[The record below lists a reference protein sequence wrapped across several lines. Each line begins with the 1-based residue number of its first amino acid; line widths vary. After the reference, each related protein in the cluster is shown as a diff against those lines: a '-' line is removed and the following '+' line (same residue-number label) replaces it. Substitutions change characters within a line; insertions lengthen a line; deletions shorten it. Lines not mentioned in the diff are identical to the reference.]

1 MFCKGNKTKILSL
14 LLSLVMVVAL
24 APVTVLAAGDAPIL
38 QSAAVTTDGNVELT
52 FNKAMADTGGG
63 AGGFTVVGDFGAN
76 KNVKAATLVETDN
89 TKILLTLTTPVRGG
103 EAPRLSYG
111 LGTISAEDGG
121 LLGEIKYFAI
131 TNALPHPVLAGAA
144 PAAGTVGT
152 SYEHTFAASGGTGVY
167 SFYHLDPLPA
177 GLTLNSS
184 TGVLSGTPTN
194 AQTYPVRIRVIDINS
209 AHDIKTFTIAINP
222 AVTAPSAPDARI
234 AAGGGHSLYLKE
246 DGTVWAWGGNAQGQL
261 GRGTFDYTY
270 ETPKQVIGLAGVK
283 SIAAGHLFSL
293 ALKNDGTVWAWGTNG
308 NGQLGRLPAE
318 MSRNHT
324 PVQITGLSGITAI
337 SAGYNFCLALET
349 NGDVWAW
356 GGNGKGQLGQPATE
370 TISTP
375 AKIAALQDIVAISAG
390 YHNALALRSDGKC
403 WSWGSNYYGELGNG
417 TVDALSANPTPVQI
431 TVPDGI
437 EISGICAGHQNAM
450 LFTKTGDVYG
460 WGYNSLG
467 SLGDG
472 TITNRSVPTLTLY
485 SDITGLGGTG
495 AFYVARENDGTVWA
509 SGKNDFGSIVIDY
522 SENPVRVIGLEN
534 IIYVSKSVG
543 GNHTLALDADGDVWA
558 WGSNTSEQCGVNT
571 VTGEPKKIDPP
582 VKVLF
587 PSATL
592 SSATIT
598 ITPPAAGEIPQTAE
612 QAQDVTNHSDYTITG
627 LNWNEAMTSEGKF
640 KAGQAYTA
648 TVTLTSKNGKAF
660 QSASFTPT
668 VGGSASVGTT
678 TTTGSETG
686 NTVTFTVTYGATAS
700 APLIIITVAGNGEIG
715 YSGDGGLATEA
726 TMDRPYGVAVDSA
739 GNLYIADED
748 RHCIR
753 MVSSSNQT
761 KFGIAM
767 TAGRIYTIA
776 GTGSAGYFGDGGE
789 ARSASLNQPRGIAV
803 DSDGNLY
810 IADAKNGR
818 IRMVSASD
826 QTKFGVTMTAGNIYT
841 IAGKGWDTYSGNEGP
856 AINATLLDPSDI
868 ALDSHGNLY
877 IADTQNYRIHKVN
890 GTGIITTI
898 VGAAIS
904 GNSGDGAPAADAKLN
919 LPYGVETDSD
929 GNLYIAD
936 TVNNRV
942 RMVSASNQTRF
953 GITMTAGNIYNI
965 AGKALTANEGY
976 EGDGAPAIA
985 AKLNRPR
992 DIAMVDGSLYIAD
1005 SGNNVIRKVDAGGI
1019 ITTVAGTGM
1028 TPGYSGDGDP
1038 ASQALLYNP
1047 FSLSANRDGDLFI
1060 SDTGNYVIRKIFT
1073 GTPATAYL
1081 LTVENGT
1088 GGGSYAAGIPVSIT
1102 ANPPA
1107 QGKIFDKWITSNGGS
1122 FDNAAS
1128 ASTTFIMPSGAV
1140 TVTATYKDAPVESY
1154 ALTVNGSYAEASGAG
1169 QYAPGVQVSIHA
1181 GSRSNYS
1188 FTGWTASDGV
1198 TFANAGSATT
1208 TFTMPYKAVA
1218 VTANWIYSGGG
1229 GGSYTPNTYSIIA
1242 ISNEGGTITPAGTTN
1257 IVKNGCK
1264 TYTITPQAG
1273 YKIADVLVDGVSVGV
1288 VATYTFSSVTTN
1300 HKIEAKFAHDCP
1312 SAPFTDVDITQWYH
1326 EGIDYV
1332 LLTGLFKGTSA
1343 TTFEPNAPMTRAML
1357 VTVLHRVEG
1366 APTAITE
1373 NPFADVASGKWYTNA
1388 VVWASAKGIVKGY
1401 DAETFGPEDL
1411 ITREQMA
1418 TILYRYAEN
1427 KGYDVS
1433 VGENT
1438 NILSFED
1445 ALNISEYAIP
1455 AIQWACG
1462 AGIVQGNGGKLDPQG
1477 NATRAQVAA
1486 MLMRFIEN
1494 VAK

>member
-14 LLSLVMVVAL
+14 LLSVVMVVAL
-24 APVTVLAAGDAPIL
+24 MPMTVFAAGEAPVL

-63 AGGFTVVGDFGAN
+63 AGGFKVVGDLGSN
-76 KNVKAATLVETDN
+76 KNVTAAALVETDN

-103 EAPRLSYG
+103 EAPWLAYTP
-111 LGTISAEDGG
+111 GTISALDGG
-121 LLGEIKYFAI
+121 LLAIIAYFNAI
-131 TNALPHPVLAGAA
+131 TNDLPHPVLAGAI
-144 PAAGTVGT
+144 PAAGTVGVP
-152 SYEHTFAASGGTGVY
+152 YEHTFAASGGTGPY
-167 SFYHLDPLPA
+167 SFYHLDPLPS

-194 AQTYPVRIRVIDINS
+194 AQTYSVRIRVIDINS

-234 AAGGGHSLYLKE
+234 AAGGGHSLFLKE
-246 DGTVWAWGGNAQGQL
+246 DGTVWAWGGNVYGQL

-270 ETPKQVIGLAGVK
+270 ETPNQVIGLAGVK

-308 NGQLGRLPAE
+308 NGQLGLPIG
-318 MSRNHT
+318 SPYNSHT
-324 PVQITGLSGITAI
+324 PAQVAGLSGITAI
-337 SAGYNFCLALET
+337 SAGYNFCLALDT

-356 GGNGKGQLGQPATE
+356 GGNGKGQLGRTPTDEAMSIPASIT
-370 TISTP
+370 
-375 AKIAALQDIVAISAG
+375 ALSNIVAISAG
-390 YHNALALRSDGKC
+390 YHNALALGADGKC
-403 WSWGSNYYGELGNG
+403 WSWGSNYFGELGNG
-417 TVDALSANPTPVQI
+417 TAGNASANPTPVQV
-431 TVPDGI
+431 TLPDGI
-437 EISGICAGHQNAM
+437 EISGIYAGFQNSM
-450 LFTKTGDVYG
+450 LFTNEGAVYG
-460 WGYNSLG
+460 WGYNSQG

-472 TITNRSVPTLTLY
+472 TETHRSIPTLTQYLG
-485 SDITGLGGTG
+485 ITGLGGTG
-495 AFYVARENDGTVWA
+495 AFFVARKSDGTVWA
-509 SGKNDFGSIVIDY
+509 SGKNDFESILIDY
-522 SENPVRVIGLEN
+522 SENPKQVTGLTD
-534 IIYVSKSVG
+534 IVHVSKSTG
-543 GNHTLALDADGDVWA
+543 GNHTLAFDADGDVWA

-668 VGGSASVGTT
+668 VGGSASVGMT
-678 TTTGSETG
+678 TTTGSETR

-700 APLIIITVAGNGEIG
+700 APLTIITVAGNGELGYSGDGELATKATMERPYGVAVDNVGNLYIADDFKHCVRMVADEDQTSFGISMTAGNIYTIAGTGIQG
-715 YSGDGGLATEA
+715 YSGDGGVATA
-726 TMDRPYGVAVDSA
+726 ASLYYPRGIAVDSA
-739 GNLYIADED
+739 GNLYIGDMQNS
-748 RHCIR
+748 RVR
-753 MVSSSNQT
+753 MV
-761 KFGIAM
+761 A
-767 TAGRIYTIA
+767 
-776 GTGSAGYFGDGGE
+776 
-789 ARSASLNQPRGIAV
+789 
-803 DSDGNLY
+803 
-810 IADAKNGR
+810 
-818 IRMVSASD
+818 ASD
-826 QTKFGVTMTAGNIYT
+826 QTKYGITMTAGNIYT
-841 IAGKGWDTYSGNEGP
+841 IAGMGTHGYSGDGSP
-856 AINATLLDPSDI
+856 ATQAKINKPFGI
-868 ALDSHGNLY
+868 ALDSIGNLY
-877 IADTQNYRIHKVN
+877 IADTDNHC
-890 GTGIITTI
+890 
-898 VGAAIS
+898 
-904 GNSGDGAPAADAKLN
+904 
-919 LPYGVETDSD
+919 
-929 GNLYIAD
+929 
-936 TVNNRV
+936 
-942 RMVSASNQTRF
+942 
-953 GITMTAGNIYNI
+953 
-965 AGKALTANEGY
+965 
-976 EGDGAPAIA
+976 
-985 AKLNRPR
+985 
-992 DIAMVDGSLYIAD
+992 
-1005 SGNNVIRKVDAGGI
+1005 IRKVDTGGI
-1019 ITTVAGTGM
+1019 ITTVAGTGG
-1028 TPGYSGDGDP
+1028 TPGYGGDGSP
-1038 ASQALLYNP
+1038 ATASGVKLQFPYAVAVDDEGNIFIADASNDRIRMVAGIDHTRYGVYRTQGYIYTIAGNGDRGYLGDGGPATGAKLSYPDGVALDDDGNLYIAESYNNCIRKVDAAGIITTIAGQGP
-1047 FSLSANRDGDLFI
+1047 PNLYGYTGDGGPAAEAKLKSPHGVATDSHGNIFI
-1060 SDTGNYVIRKIFT
+1060 ADYNHVIRKIFA

-1128 ASTTFIMPSGAV
+1128 ASTTFTMPSGEV

-1188 FTGWTASDGV
+1188 FTGWTTLDGV
-1198 TFANAGSATT
+1198 TFLNAGSATT

-1229 GGSYTPNTYSIIA
+1229 GGSYTPSTYSIIA

-1257 IVKNGCK
+1257 IVKNGSK

-1445 ALNISEYAIP
+1445 VCITV
-1455 AIQWACG
+1455 G
-1462 AGIVQGNGGKLDPQG
+1462 
-1477 NATRAQVAA
+1477 
-1486 MLMRFIEN
+1486 
-1494 VAK
+1494 